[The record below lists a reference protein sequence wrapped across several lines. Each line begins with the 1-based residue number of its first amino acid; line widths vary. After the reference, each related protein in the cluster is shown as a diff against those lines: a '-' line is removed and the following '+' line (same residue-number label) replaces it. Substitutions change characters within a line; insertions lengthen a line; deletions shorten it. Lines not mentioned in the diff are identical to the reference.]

1 MKNNK
6 QTISTNATNYL
17 KAGLVSALFAGGV
30 FVALGSTPSVSA
42 ASYTGNKTS
51 EKLTDTEIYERAK
64 TLKLPKY
71 IRGSLYGN
79 LNHNSSVTYPKDE
92 DVIDEPEAPKAPKE
106 TRQLTD
112 TEIYERAKTLKLP
125 KYIRGSLYGNLNHN
139 SSVTYPKDEDGLE

>member
-6 QTISTNATNYL
+6 QTIPTIATNYL

-51 EKLTDTEIYERAK
+51 ERLNDTELYERAK

-71 IRGSLYGN
+71 ITGSLYGI
-79 LNHNSSVTYPKDE
+79 LNQNSSVTYPKDE
-92 DVIDEPEAPKAPKE
+92 DGLDEPEVPKAPKE
-106 TRQLTD
+106 TRRLND
-112 TEIYERAKTLKLP
+112 TELYERAKTLKLP
-125 KYIRGSLYGNLNHN
+125 KYITGSLYGNLNHN